1 MVLRTRNE
9 LMARKFSELEA
20 KMPAASRKRAQA
32 KAQRMLAELLLPEIR
47 RLSGMTQPQKA

>member
-1 MVLRTRNE
+1 
-9 LMARKFSELEA
+9 MARKFSELEA
-20 KMPAASRKRAQA
+20 KMSAASRKRAQA